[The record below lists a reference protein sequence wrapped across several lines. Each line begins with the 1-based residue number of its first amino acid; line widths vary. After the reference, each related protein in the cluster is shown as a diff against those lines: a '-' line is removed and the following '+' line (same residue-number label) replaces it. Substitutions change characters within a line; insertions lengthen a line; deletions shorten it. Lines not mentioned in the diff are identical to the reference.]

1 MIKHIVMWRLKD
13 SVHGNDRATNARLIK
28 DMLEALQG
36 RIPGLL
42 KIEVGMDYSATE
54 TSADLVLVSEFES
67 RAALDAY
74 QIHDAHKAV
83 VPFIKEAASE
93 RRLVDYE
100 I

>member
-13 SVHGNDRATNARLIK
+13 GAHGNDKATNALLIK
-28 DMLEALQG
+28 QKLEALGG

-42 KIEVGMDYSATE
+42 KIEVGIDYSATDM
-54 TSADLVLVSEFES
+54 SDDLVLVSEFAS

-74 QIHDAHKAV
+74 QAHPEHQAV
-83 VPFIKEAASE
+83 LPFIREAISQ

-100 I
+100 D

>member
-13 SVHGNDRATNARLIK
+13 TAHGNDRATNARLIK
-28 DMLEALQG
+28 QQLEALHG

-42 KIEVGMDYSATE
+42 RIEVGLDYSATE
-54 TSADLVLVSEFES
+54 ASHDVVLYSEFES

-74 QIHDAHKAV
+74 QIHPEHKAV
-83 VPFIKEAASE
+83 VPFVKEAARE
-93 RRLVDYE
+93 RAMVDYE